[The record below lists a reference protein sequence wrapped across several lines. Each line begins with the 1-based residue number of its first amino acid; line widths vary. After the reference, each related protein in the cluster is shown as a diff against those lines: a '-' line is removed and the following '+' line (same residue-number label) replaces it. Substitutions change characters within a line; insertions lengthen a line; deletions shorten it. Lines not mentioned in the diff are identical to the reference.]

1 MSDAPRRRSR
11 AWIWWAPLVAVLLY
25 VVSIVPVAIVA
36 AWMAHFGLVSD
47 KHAGDFLS
55 TVFAPIEWASDHSE
69 SVQRVFNQVGKQ
81 VQPLFPSR

>member
-11 AWIWWAPLVAVLLY
+11 VWIWWAPLVAVPVY

-47 KHAGDFLS
+47 EHAGDFM
-55 TVFAPIEWASDHSE
+55 TTAYAPIKWATEQSE
-69 SVQRVFNQVGKQ
+69 TVELALVQVGRLL
-81 VQPLFPSR
+81 QPLLPDR